1 MKPLPY
7 DIARCS
13 GRMDLL
19 PDGQWCDQRDTCKRY
34 LSLVYWDRGVV
45 PSYRGIAV
53 GMGVQDCQHKIE
65 VEPDQC

>member
-1 MKPLPY
+1 MKSLPF

-34 LSLVYWDRGVV
+34 LSFVSWDRGVV
-45 PSYRGIAV
+45 PDYRGI
-53 GMGVQDCQHKIE
+53 GVSMATPDCQHKIE
-65 VEPDQC
+65 AQQQ